1 MIVKGLSQHT
11 ETGGDTLTEQEYTD
25 AVLRNSQRIFLIALS
40 FFSNRSDAED
50 ATQNVLLKLWKHRE
64 KLENPVHIDKWL
76 TRVTVNECRSLL
88 RLRRNTISY
97 EEIETLCATP
107 TAPEEQ
113 EMMLAVLQLP
123 KEQRVV
129 VHLFYYEE
137 FSVREIARLLRISEN
152 AVKKRL
158 SRARET
164 LRKRLKE
171 EPENEPE

>member
-1 MIVKGLSQHT
+1 M
-11 ETGGDTLTEQEYTD
+11 TEQGYTD
-25 AVLRNSQRIFLIALS
+25 AVQRNSKRIFLIALS
-40 FFSNRSDAED
+40 YFSNRNDAED

-64 KLENPVHIDKWL
+64 KLNDPTHIDKWL

-88 RLRRNTISY
+88 RFRRETISF
-97 EEIETLCATP
+97 EEIEALC
-107 TAPEEQ
+107 TAPAAQEEQ
-113 EMMLAVLQLP
+113 ELMLAVLRLP

-129 VHLFYYEE
+129 VHLYYYEE
-137 FSVREIARLLRISEN
+137 FSVREIARLLRVSEN

-171 EPENEPE
+171 EPSNEME

>member
-1 MIVKGLSQHT
+1 M
-11 ETGGDTLTEQEYTD
+11 TEQEYTD
-25 AVLRNSQRIFLIALS
+25 AVLRNSQRVFLIALS

-64 KLENPVHIDKWL
+64 KLNDPTHIDKWL

-88 RLRRNTISY
+88 RFRRETINF
-97 EEIETLCATP
+97 EEIEALCAAP
-107 TAPEEQ
+107 TASEEQ

-137 FSVREIARLLRISEN
+137 YSVREIARLLRISEN